1 MEHNTDEI
9 EIDIRDLYL
18 LLKKNFM
25 LLIFAAS
32 LTGLLTG
39 LASRY
44 ILPEQYESTAKL
56 YVAKASSSNISISSI
71 LSNVS
76 SNDYTELAVVRPLVE
91 EVIGRLELDET
102 YESMLEKINVQMPA
116 SYILKI
122 TVTYDDAKTAMLAA
136 NEMAE
141 VVRQGIA
148 EVVGIEVPQIIER
161 GITPTAPASPNV
173 SKNILLG
180 VLLGG
185 MGMAVILAARFILME
200 NQEDEKKPKEPAF
213 EKALQE
219 EADRR

>member
-32 LTGLLTG
+32 LTGLLAG

-91 EVIGRLELDET
+91 EVIERLELDET

-122 TVTYDDAKTAMLAA
+122 TVTYDDAETAMLAA

-161 GITPTAPASPNV
+161 GITPTVPASPNV

-200 NQEDEKKPKEPAF
+200 NQEDEKEPKEPAF

>member
-44 ILPEQYESTAKL
+44 ILPKQYESTVKL

-91 EVIGRLELDET
+91 EVIERLELDET

-148 EVVGIEVPQIIER
+148 EVVGIEMPQVIER
-161 GITPTAPASPNV
+161 GITPTEPASPNV

-200 NQEDEKKPKEPAF
+200 NREDEKEPKGSDF

>member
-1 MEHNTDEI
+1 MGHNADEI

-25 LLIFAAS
+25 LLVFAAS
-32 LTGLLTG
+32 LTGLLAG

-56 YVAKASSSNISISSI
+56 YVAKASSANISISSI

-76 SNDYTELAVVRPLVE
+76 SNDYTELVVVRPLVE
-91 EVIGRLELDET
+91 EVIERLELDET
-102 YESMLEKINVQMPA
+102 YESMLDKINVQMPA

-122 TVTYDDAKTAMLAA
+122 TVTYEDAETAMLAA

-148 EVVGIEVPQIIER
+148 EVVGIEVPQIIEK
-161 GITPTAPASPNV
+161 GITPANPASPNV

-185 MGMAVILAARFILME
+185 MGMAAVLAARFILME
-200 NQEDEKKPKEPAF
+200 NQEDGRAQREA
-213 EKALQE
+213 EKAL
-219 EADRR
+219 

>member
-185 MGMAVILAARFILME
+185 MGMAVILAAHFILME
-200 NQEDEKKPKEPAF
+200 NREDEKEPKEPAF
-213 EKALQE
+213 EKALQK